1 MVDRYVITLGAA
13 TTEGGKVSSAS
24 RFETIDGAPV
34 AVEGDIC
41 WCPTCL
47 SEGVIRPDGPRL
59 PDAID
64 GRQVALHDDL
74 CICKCRPPPRL
85 VAIQTLLVQSIDGD
99 WFAGRAAAATQE
111 AAQANA
117 AGLTPPPQEPLPLV
131 LIDPGT
137 LEPITDLPYRLDLA
151 SAQEAHV
158 GGTLD
163 HLGWTEPLMEAERAA
178 HVSVQPDTA
187 GT

>member
-13 TTEGGKVSSAS
+13 TTAGGKVSSAS

-34 AVEGDIC
+34 AVEGDSC
-41 WCPTCL
+41 WCPACL

-64 GRQVALHDDL
+64 GREIALHDDL

-85 VAIQTLLVQSIDGD
+85 VAIQTLLFQSIDAD

-111 AAQANA
+111 AALANA
-117 AGLTPPPQEPLPLV
+117 AGLRPSAQEPLPLV

-151 SAQEAHV
+151 DEQV
-158 GGTLD
+158 DGTLD
-163 HLGWTEPLMEAERAA
+163 HLGWTDPLDEPELAA
-178 HVSVQPDTA
+178 HVTVQPDTA
-187 GT
+187 GA

>member
-13 TTEGGKVSSAS
+13 TTVGGKVSSAS

-34 AVEGDIC
+34 AVAGDSC
-41 WCPTCL
+41 WCPKCL

-64 GRQVALHDDL
+64 GREVALHDDL
-74 CICKCRPPPRL
+74 CICTCRPPPRL
-85 VAIQTLLVQSIDGD
+85 VATQTLLFQSIDTD
-99 WFAGRAAAATQE
+99 WFAGRAAVATQE

-117 AGLTPPPQEPLPLV
+117 AGLAPSAQEPLALV

-137 LEPITDLPYRLDLA
+137 LEPITDLPYRLELA
-151 SAQEAHV
+151 SSQV
-158 GGTLD
+158 DGTLD
-163 HLGWTEPLMEAERAA
+163 HLGWTDPLIEAERAA

-187 GT
+187 GA